1 LQQAS
6 WNFSFYLNERA
17 RMKENTVYDISNV
30 WICQITNE
38 GINPLFG
45 DIKIAD
51 GKIQEI
57 REKNFSDFLNNPK
70 ASKNGFNGGG
80 RVLTNPQIN
89 FHDHFYSRLA
99 KGLPISGPMDN
110 FDNVLKTLWWKLD
123 LALDLEMVRA
133 STQMSVLESIR
144 NGVTYV
150 FDHHA
155 SPSSTMGSLDVIKD
169 TMDEFGVRG
178 VLCFETSDRNGKE
191 LKEGALK
198 ENLNFINSSDQNFK
212 GMIGLHASFTVSD
225 DTLNRTA
232 ELLQETGAGIHI
244 HLCEDQVDR
253 VKSLAQFGL
262 SPVQRLQ
269 KYGLLNSLSIL
280 GHGIHL
286 NEEDYSIITQSGSAL
301 VYNPDSNL
309 NNNVGLPEYD
319 SFPDSIPIL
328 VGTDGMSANAARSL
342 KQLFL
347 LFRHQGNSFD
357 KSFSWIIKIYSDQLK
372 FVKKYFPD
380 FPSLQVGDRADFIVW
395 DYVPPTPLTKE
406 NFFGHYIYG
415 ILEYPVHSVIQNGNF
430 LMKDF
435 SLTIKNETEIK
446 TAITKQGRRLFEKF
460 SGLQ

>member
-1 LQQAS
+1 ML
-6 WNFSFYLNERA
+6 
-17 RMKENTVYDISNV
+17 ENTVLEILNV
-30 WICQITNE
+30 WICQITNKE
-38 GINPLFG
+38 VNSIFG
-45 DIKIAD
+45 DVKIAE
-51 GKIQEI
+51 GNIQEI
-57 REKNFSDFLNNPK
+57 KEKNFADFLNNPV
-70 ASKNGFNGGG
+70 APQNGFNGGG
-80 RVLTNPQIN
+80 RVLTVPQVN

-133 STQMSVLESIR
+133 SAQMSVLESIR

-155 SPSSTMGSLDVIKD
+155 SPSSIKGSLGVIKD
-169 TMDEFGVRG
+169 TMDEFGMRG
-178 VLCFETSDRNGKE
+178 VLCFETSDRNGRE
-191 LKEGALK
+191 LKEGALT

-212 GMIGLHASFTVSD
+212 GMLGLHASFTVAD
-225 DTLNRTA
+225 DTLTSTA
-232 ELLQETGAGIHI
+232 KMLGETGAGIHI

-253 VKSLAQFGL
+253 EKSLAQFGL

-286 NEEDYSIITQSGSAL
+286 TKEDYATISQSGSAL

-309 NNNVGLPEYD
+309 NNNVGLPDYD
-319 SFPDSIPIL
+319 SVPDSIPIL
-328 VGTDGMSANAARSL
+328 VGTDGMSANVARSL

-347 LFRHQGNSFD
+347 LHRKQGNSFD
-357 KSFSWIIKIYSDQLK
+357 KSFGWFVKIYTDQLK

-380 FPSLQVGDRADFIVW
+380 FPSLQVGDRADFVVW
-395 DYVPPTPLTKE
+395 DYVPPTPLTNE

-415 ILEYPVHSVIQNGNF
+415 ILEYPAHSVIQNGNF

-435 SLTIKNETEIK
+435 SLTIKYETEIK

-460 SGLQ
+460 SGM